1 MSTTSTVVVSLTSI
15 ATDLGLHIWNYGVP
29 MPQEVGFF
37 GSEKGLALAGTVTG
51 ISATAIAG
59 GITSGELDS
68 MVASIPS
75 AYNKKLARTMI
86 ASSVINVK
94 MLSQAGVCLAY
105 SMVTSRENF
114 GKWASSQ
121 FIPSL
126 FVHGAIAGIV
136 PYWMN

>member
-1 MSTTSTVVVSLTSI
+1 MSATSTAVVSLMSI
-15 ATDLGLHIWNYGVP
+15 STDLLLHIYNYGIP
-29 MPQEVGFF
+29 MPQETGFF
-37 GSEKGLALAGTVTG
+37 GSEKGLALAGTTTG

-68 MVASIPS
+68 MVKNISS
-75 AYNKKLARTMI
+75 EYDKKLAKTMI

-94 MLSQAGVCLAY
+94 MLSQAGVGFAYGLALTPDAFK
-105 SMVTSRENF
+105 S
-114 GKWASSQ
+114 WASKQ
-121 FIPSL
+121 FVPSL

>member
-1 MSTTSTVVVSLTSI
+1 MSATSTAVVSLTSI
-15 ATDLGLHIWNYGVP
+15 ATDLGLHIYNYGIP
-29 MPQEVGFF
+29 MPMTDGFWMT
-37 GSEKGLALAGTVTG
+37 EKGLALVGTTTG
-51 ISATAIAG
+51 ITATAIAG
-59 GITSGELDS
+59 GVTSGELDS

-75 AYNKKLARTMI
+75 AYDKKLARTMI

-105 SMVTSRENF
+105 SMVTNRENF
-114 GKWASSQ
+114 GKWASTQ

>member
-1 MSTTSTVVVSLTSI
+1 MSAGSTAVVSLSSI
-15 ATDLGLHIWNYGVP
+15 ATDLMLHVYNYGVP
-29 MPQEVGFF
+29 MPQESGFF
-37 GSEKGLALAGTVTG
+37 MSEKGLALAGTVTG

-75 AYNKKLARTMI
+75 AYDKKLAKTMI

-105 SMVTSRENF
+105 SMVSGSDDF
-114 GKWASSQ
+114 SKWASKQ

-136 PYWMN
+136 PYWMD

>member
-1 MSTTSTVVVSLTSI
+1 MSATSTAVVSLLSI
-15 ATDLGLHIWNYGVP
+15 ATDLGLHVYNYGVP
-29 MPQEVGFF
+29 MPQETGFF

-59 GITSGELDS
+59 GVTSGELDS

-75 AYNKKLARTMI
+75 EYNKKLAKTMI

-94 MLSQAGVCLAY
+94 MLSQAGVCFAYGLAL
-105 SMVTSRENF
+105 SPADF
-114 GKWASSQ
+114 GGWASKQ

-126 FVHGAIAGIV
+126 FVHGAIAGIL
-136 PYWMN
+136 PYWMD